1 MSVYIFIIYNRVSAL
16 IISTS
21 LNISNKSIHK
31 NKTLLLKGKSKPNEV
46 LFRYYSPFNL
56 VSGKF
61 QTLQAFQNHRICNTY
76 LCGE

>member
-31 NKTLLLKGKSKPNEV
+31 NKTLLLKGKSEPVDEIFQYK
-46 LFRYYSPFNL
+46 SPFNL

-61 QTLQAFQNHRICNTY
+61 QAV
-76 LCGE
+76 